1 MLSAIGS
8 LPAYAR
14 HLKTA
19 APCWRRG
26 AALREARR
34 RFDGETGRFGGPR
47 GLA

>member
-1 MLSAIGS
+1 MVSAIGS
-8 LPAYAR
+8 LSGFALHAA
-14 HLKTA
+14 TA